1 MYSELY
7 LPWKFKGI
15 SLSELIQNLTYLFEC
30 WLELNV
36 SELIQN
42 LIYSFI
48 KLVQKCWFY
57 TFL

>member
-1 MYSELY
+1 MNQ
-7 LPWKFKGI
+7 FKGI